1 VLFYNNNHQVEC
13 SVENYYSSSTQISC
27 VTQAAPAGTYNIRVY
42 IDGVSVEDRGGWY
55 CGSCRFRVCMAAI
68 FDYVC
73 VCVTMTTLFL
83 STVLAT
89 HPMSTTPPPMVALA
103 TPLSSMAD
111 YGLLSSSRW
120 MRRTLMEM

>member
-1 VLFYNNNHQVEC
+1 
-13 SVENYYSSSTQISC
+13 
-27 VTQAAPAGTYNIRVY
+27 
-42 IDGVSVEDRGGWY
+42 
-55 CGSCRFRVCMAAI
+55 MAAI